1 MDIRTYFCRE
11 LKNCQSPLT
20 NNFQNPS
27 TNNSQSPSTNNSEVL
42 NEDHLAERSLES
54 TEGLVTIKK
63 ENVGVDEED
72 SDSGAIVIKPEALF
86 KEKSEEDSKLNRNPE
101 EKINF
106 DKNDTKSFINDE
118 EVPESILKTRRE
130 TILNNILSAFKFKKP
145 TSTTAVNNL
154 IMGSKNL
161 DNYLEKKVGLGNWT
175 ADMIDREEIINL
187 CDTSFILLQFY
198 AADKD
203 IDYKNTVK
211 NVIDKIR
218 NKMDDLEF
226 DKMASWFYWTDFAC
240 RFVILLLAY
249 EFLVSYESGNLVYRE
264 LINQLI
270 PTAKPDEWK
279 EMDYKRIIHFLG
291 PKLVI
296 NYYYESD
303 LYGYDDF
310 DKIFRILKNK
320 FEEVESKNLKSE
332 VYNYDLLFQ
341 IYKCFDLN

>member
-1 MDIRTYFCRE
+1 MNSHLMKLTIIWVAIYFMFVTIIYALLCY
-11 LKNCQSPLT
+11 LYFSKNCQSPLT

-72 SDSGAIVIKPEALF
+72 S
-86 KEKSEEDSKLNRNPE
+86 
-101 EKINF
+101 
-106 DKNDTKSFINDE
+106 
-118 EVPESILKTRRE
+118 ESILKTRRE